1 MATALDHLPQVLE
14 EMQST
19 GSAVNKILD
28 NFPHHTIQTS
38 SSDFRSIPG
47 DTHNSITQIGRSN
60 ACKIKGS
67 HLQLQGTHTVSRCHL
82 NCLCRCHKTSFSWI
96 SGPLA
101 PILGRAR
108 LERTDPSWT
117 QHSPH
122 IRSCKASG
130 VSYMQIIYFL
140 PTWFAMK
147 AIYIRYTSSPLHGP
161 EWLLRIPRLVDSNKS
176 RAFRS
181 IRRGDLPGFKLAIAS
196 GECTPDD
203 IDERGISLLRV
214 SVSVDPLQG
223 SELKGL
229 FIRAR

>member
-1 MATALDHLPQVLE
+1 MRQLHLENQKYHHMATALDHLPQVLE

-19 GSAVNKILD
+19 GSAVNKLLD

-38 SSDFRSIPG
+38 NSDFQSIPG
-47 DTHNSITQIGRSN
+47 DTHNLITRIEGNIAYARSRD
-60 ACKIKGS
+60 

-96 SGPLA
+96 SGSLA
-101 PILGRAR
+101 PIFGRAR

-122 IRSCKASG
+122 IRSCKASA

-161 EWLLRIPRLVDSNKS
+161 EWLFRIPRLVDSNKS
-176 RAFRS
+176 R
-181 IRRGDLPGFKLAIAS
+181 
-196 GECTPDD
+196 
-203 IDERGISLLRV
+203 ISRTV
-214 SVSVDPLQG
+214 G
-223 SELKGL
+223 
-229 FIRAR
+229 